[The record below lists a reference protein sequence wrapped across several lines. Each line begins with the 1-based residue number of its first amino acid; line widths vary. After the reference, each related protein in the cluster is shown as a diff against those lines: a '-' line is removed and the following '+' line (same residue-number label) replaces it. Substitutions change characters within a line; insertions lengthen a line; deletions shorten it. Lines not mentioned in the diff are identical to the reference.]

1 MRPCDKRGRANTA
14 APAREHTSVLVGAE
28 AAQID
33 THSAKADVQ
42 SAKADVHAA
51 EERVQAAEERVQAAK
66 ADVQAAEARYISAT
80 ERGDTI
86 LIESAKKGLQ
96 SSQTVVDAARRLLVR
111 CYEPQSSDVGEAAIF
126 SRRRAADCLSS
137 SNRARRL
144 CSSVGSL

>member
-1 MRPCDKRGRANTA
+1 MRPCGKRGRANTA

-51 EERVQAAEERVQAAK
+51 EERVQAAEERVQAA
-66 ADVQAAEARYISAT
+66 EARYISAT

-96 SSQTVVDAARRLLVR
+96 SAQQGLQSSQAVVDAARRLLVR